1 MHIIGVIP
9 VFVLLTTV
17 LSCTRQALD
26 AVPNGSQEKHIFL
39 KSGMPQLDASTLWDG
54 DSTLWSEGD
63 RINVFVNKNGYWLS
77 DSLKQ
82 DASTLGLFR
91 LSPTTL
97 DRDCREATFEIPSDF
112 VNSSDGSWVF
122 HGAYP
127 SGCLIDNQMCDID
140 GFRFRLSYRQVPI
153 VRNGSNSFDPSCD
166 IMIGKTET
174 ITTLEEGQT
183 YPIAWERLVSIL
195 SLDLEKLPYLS
206 ENESVTSIS
215 LKADDSAAIV
225 GDFRYE
231 LSTGNCKA
239 ISSLNIVNVVSD
251 GKNLVLSKGAIKE
264 ICVCLIP
271 QRITSLA
278 VEIRTDRALYRKSFD
293 KLACNLVRN
302 SRTSLTLNMSEAKVE
317 EHAKGDV
324 GPDKSLIFNASYDI
338 DIPRHVIAKM
348 TPTGMGTLSVY
359 SPEVSASGVIDI
371 HLKIFPIHV
380 FGTGPVSGDYYLVE
394 GYLLSH
400 NAELY
405 AERMYKN
412 VHVNAWYPAE
422 FKLKVQMLSPDGK
435 ELQGGEAE
443 FYTDPTPST
452 TIGSWTYSKG
462 SSFSLGPKLTFGIAQ
477 PETPG
482 GALSWVNSLLG
493 SISFGYN
500 HNSSATQ
507 TLPDQTV
514 QLATDFNT
522 AAVNYFFRTNNDTG
536 GYTTKDIPAIF
547 RNDQKIDF
555 SWVWHLK
562 SGNYCAKD
570 NDFGNMKFKVTVTP
584 TYKVSYKGTLYES
597 QGHAV
602 FKGWSTYDHKD
613 LTLEGDMPAMN
624 RIPAGDINLMFVA
637 MSDDYYLTN
646 LKVYRS
652 GEYAPD
658 KKPYYSSSKVYG
670 KDAVINIQLREGI
683 YDIVYKVQ
691 DGIGEYESDRII
703 INQVVEADEVLDIST
718 FIAKPLGN

>member
-9 VFVLLTTV
+9 VFVLLTTM
-17 LSCTRQALD
+17 LSCTRQALE
-26 AVPNGSQEKHIFL
+26 AVPNGSQEKHVFL
-39 KSGMPQLDASTLWDG
+39 KSGMPQLDASALRDG

-63 RINVFVNKNGYWLS
+63 RINVFANKNGYWLS
-77 DSLKQ
+77 DSIKQ

-91 LSPTTL
+91 LSPTIL
-97 DRDCREATFEIPSDF
+97 DGDCREAVFEVPSAF
-112 VNSSDGSWVF
+112 VNDSDGSWAF

-140 GFRFRLSYRQVPI
+140 GLRFRLSHRQVPI
-153 VRNGSNSFDPSCD
+153 VRNGTNSFDPSCD

-174 ITTLEEGQT
+174 ITTLEDGQT
-183 YPIAWERLVSIL
+183 YPITWKRLVSIL
-195 SLDLEKLPYLS
+195 SLNVEKLPYLS
-206 ENESVTSIS
+206 ENEAVTSIS
-215 LKADDSAAIV
+215 LKADDSASIV

-231 LSTGNCKA
+231 LSTGNFKA
-239 ISSLNIVNVVSD
+239 LSSSNIVNIVSD

-264 ICVCLIP
+264 ICACLIP
-271 QRITSLA
+271 QRITSIA

-293 KLACNLVRN
+293 KLACDLVRN
-302 SRTSLTLNMSEAKVE
+302 SCTSLTLDMSEAKVE
-317 EHAKGDV
+317 EYAKGDV

-338 DIPRHVIAKM
+338 NIPQHIIAKM

-380 FGTGPVSGDYYLVE
+380 FGDNPVSGDYYLVE

-412 VHVNAWYPAE
+412 VHVNAWYPSE

-435 ELQGGEAE
+435 ELQSGEAD

-452 TIGSWTYSKG
+452 TIGSWTYRKG
-462 SSFSLGPKLTFGIAQ
+462 SSFSIGPKLTFGIAR
-477 PETPG
+477 PEKPG
-482 GALSWVNSLLG
+482 GILSWANSLLG

-500 HNSSATQ
+500 YNSSATQ
-507 TLPDQTV
+507 ILPDQTV
-514 QLATDFNT
+514 QLVTDFNT

-536 GYTTKDIPAIF
+536 GYTTQDIPAIF

-570 NDFGNMKFKVTVTP
+570 NDFGNMKFKVTVAP
-584 TYKVSYKGTLYES
+584 TYKALYKGTLYES

-602 FKGWSTYDHKD
+602 FRGSSTYDHKE
-613 LTLEGDMPAMN
+613 LTLEGEMPAMN
-624 RIPAGDINLMFVA
+624 RIPAGDIKLLFVA

-670 KDAVINIQLREGI
+670 KDEIINIQLREGI

-691 DGIGEYESDRII
+691 DGSGEYESDRII
-703 INQVVEADEVLDIST
+703 INQAVEADEVLDIST
-718 FIAKPLGN
+718 FIAQPLGN